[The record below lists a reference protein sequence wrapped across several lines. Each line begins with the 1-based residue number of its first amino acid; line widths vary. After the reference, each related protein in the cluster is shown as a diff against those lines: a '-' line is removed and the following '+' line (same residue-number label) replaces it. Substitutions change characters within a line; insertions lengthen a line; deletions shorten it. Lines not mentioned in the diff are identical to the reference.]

1 MKIRRF
7 IAVFLSALIL
17 CGVLTVPAAAL
28 EDPAIRAKAALLVEA
43 ETGTILYDK
52 NIHDELSIASTTKI
66 MSALLVFEAIDR
78 GELRL
83 DQQVTATATALRG
96 LPEDGSTADIVEG
109 ETLTVEQLL
118 YCMLVISANETC
130 NILGETLCGSVDAFV
145 ERMNQRAQELGCKN
159 THFANTTG
167 LTQSGHYSSAYDLY
181 LITREAMK
189 HEDFMTMV
197 NTKSYE
203 IPPTNKTEEERVLHS
218 TNALIS
224 NWRLAGYLYSGAQG
238 IKTGSTDAAGQCLVS
253 SAVRGSRT
261 LISVVLGAEKVEKE
275 NGSGY
280 IVESFTET
288 ARLFDW
294 GFDNFAPQ
302 QVLDENE
309 LIQEVPVALSKQV
322 STVAVHPAE
331 SADAMLPKDL
341 DVSALTRTVTLD
353 NETALAP
360 IAAGDRLGEIT
371 VSYGDTTYVTV
382 PLLAVADVSASR
394 FLSLRHAIGEFF
406 SQRSA
411 RIAVLALVVLVAALV
426 LWFRF
431 YGRNRPSGA
440 CMPGLLREHYRAL
453 GQNDYIATVH
463 RLDRLVGG
471 VMLFSRRRDVTGKLT
486 AVVAE
491 HRVTKE
497 YLAVLRGTPAQDEA
511 TLTDLLFRDA
521 AHNKSYVVKRMRKGV
536 RQASLSYTVQGEADG
551 LTLVRVQLHTG
562 RTHQIRV
569 QFSSRGLPLLGDIRY
584 GSKADCS
591 PALWSTRLALTHPV
605 TGKPID
611 IACPPPDA
619 WPWNLFA

>member
-43 ETGTILYDK
+43 ETGTVLYDK

-130 NILGETLCGSVDAFV
+130 NILGEAVAGSVDAFV
-145 ERMNQRAQELGCKN
+145 EQMNQRAQQLGCVN

-181 LITREAMK
+181 LITREAIK

-294 GFDNFAPQ
+294 GFDNF
-302 QVLDENE
+302 VLRDI
-309 LIQEVPVALSKQV
+309 LSSSDLVQEVPVALSSEASYV
-322 STVAVHPAE
+322 STHAAE
-331 SADAMLPKDL
+331 DISCLLPDNVEPDMLE
-341 DVSALTRTVTLD
+341 RTVTLTND
-353 NETALAP
+353 TVDAP
-360 IAAGDRLGEIT
+360 VSAGDVLGKLT
-371 VSYGDTTYVTV
+371 LSYNGKVYAETD
-382 PLLAVADVSASR
+382 LLALNDVSASW
-394 FLSLRHAIGEFF
+394 FLTAQRRVSDFF
-406 SQRSA
+406 AKPLVRILL
-411 RIAVLALVVLVAALV
+411 IAVVLLIAALVVYVT
-426 LWFRF
+426 
-431 YGRNRPSGA
+431 
-440 CMPGLLREHYRAL
+440 M
-453 GQNDYIATVH
+453 
-463 RLDRLVGG
+463 
-471 VMLFSRRRDVTGKLT
+471 FSRRRRYG
-486 AVVAE
+486 
-491 HRVTKE
+491 HRR
-497 YLAVLRGTPAQDEA
+497 RG
-511 TLTDLLFRDA
+511 A
-521 AHNKSYVVKRMRKGV
+521 AHGGYR
-536 RQASLSYTVQGEADG
+536 
-551 LTLVRVQLHTG
+551 G
-562 RTHQIRV
+562 RRRR
-569 QFSSRGLPLLGDIRY
+569 F
-584 GSKADCS
+584 
-591 PALWSTRLALTHPV
+591 
-605 TGKPID
+605 
-611 IACPPPDA
+611 
-619 WPWNLFA
+619 

>member
-7 IAVFLSALIL
+7 IAVFLSALTL
-17 CGVLTVPAAAL
+17 CGLLTVPASAL
-28 EDPAIRAKAALLVEA
+28 EDPNIRAKAALLVEA

-52 NIHDELSIASTTKI
+52 NCHDELSIASTTKI

-83 DQQVTATATALRG
+83 DQSITATASALRG

-130 NILGETLCGSVDAFV
+130 NILGEAVAGSVEGFV
-145 ERMNQRAQELGCKN
+145 ERMNQRAQELGCQN

-181 LITREAMK
+181 LITRQAMQYD
-189 HEDFMTMV
+189 EFMTMV

-261 LISVVLGAEKVEKE
+261 LISVVLGAERVEKE

-294 GFDNFAPQ
+294 GFDNFSAQ
-302 QVLDENE
+302 QVLDKNE
-309 LIQEVPVALSKQV
+309 LVQEVQVSLSKEV
-322 STVAVHPAE
+322 GSVAVHPAE
-331 SADAMLPKDL
+331 DASAMLPKDI
-341 DVSALTRTVTLD
+341 DISALTRTITLD
-353 NETALAP
+353 NDPALAP

-371 VSYGDTTYVTV
+371 VSYNGTDYVTV

-394 FLSLRHAIGEFF
+394 FLLAGHTISEFF

-411 RIAVLALVVLVAALV
+411 RIAVIALLVLVVALV
-426 LWFRF
+426 LWFRI
-431 YGRNRPSGA
+431 YGRNR
-440 CMPGLLREHYRAL
+440 
-453 GQNDYIATVH
+453 
-463 RLDRLVGG
+463 
-471 VMLFSRRRDVTGKLT
+471 
-486 AVVAE
+486 
-491 HRVTKE
+491 
-497 YLAVLRGTPAQDEA
+497 
-511 TLTDLLFRDA
+511 
-521 AHNKSYVVKRMRKGV
+521 
-536 RQASLSYTVQGEADG
+536 
-551 LTLVRVQLHTG
+551 
-562 RTHQIRV
+562 
-569 QFSSRGLPLLGDIRY
+569 RY
-584 GSKADCS
+584 GKGGN
-591 PALWSTRLALTHPV
+591 TQYRHRTYRGRRH
-605 TGKPID
+605 
-611 IACPPPDA
+611 
-619 WPWNLFA
+619 

>member
-145 ERMNQRAQELGCKN
+145 ARMNQRAQELGCKN

-181 LITREAMK
+181 LITREAIK

-238 IKTGSTDAAGQCLVS
+238 IKTGFTTAAGLCLVS

-261 LISVVLGAEKVEKE
+261 LVSVVLGCEEVKTET
-275 NGSGY
+275 GGTRS
-280 IVESFTET
+280 ESFSET

-294 GFDNFAPQ
+294 GFDNFSART
-302 QVLDENE
+302 VLESNE
-309 LIQEVPVALSKQV
+309 LICEVPVALSNEV
-322 STVAVHPAE
+322 STVAVHPASNAE
-331 SADAMLPKDL
+331 AVLPNDL
-341 DVSALTRTVTLD
+341 ELDQLQRTVTLD
-353 NETALAP
+353 NDSVNAP
-360 IAAGDRLGEIT
+360 VAAGDQLGTIT
-371 VSYGDTTYVTV
+371 ISYDGVDYVTV
-382 PLLAVADVSASR
+382 PLLAVADVSASS
-394 FLSLRHAIGEFF
+394 FLLAKYNIGQFF
-406 SQRSA
+406 SRTPVKIITIVVVLLV
-411 RIAVLALVVLVAALV
+411 IAVLV
-426 LWFRF
+426 WFRL
-431 YGRNRPSGA
+431 YGRTRRYGRSG
-440 CMPGLLREHYRAL
+440 RRYRHHAYR
-453 GQNDYIATVH
+453 G
-463 RLDRLVGG
+463 
-471 VMLFSRRRDVTGKLT
+471 RRR
-486 AVVAE
+486 
-491 HRVTKE
+491 
-497 YLAVLRGTPAQDEA
+497 
-511 TLTDLLFRDA
+511 
-521 AHNKSYVVKRMRKGV
+521 
-536 RQASLSYTVQGEADG
+536 
-551 LTLVRVQLHTG
+551 
-562 RTHQIRV
+562 
-569 QFSSRGLPLLGDIRY
+569 
-584 GSKADCS
+584 
-591 PALWSTRLALTHPV
+591 
-605 TGKPID
+605 
-611 IACPPPDA
+611 
-619 WPWNLFA
+619 

>member
-7 IAVFLSALIL
+7 LSIFLLAVLLAT
-17 CGVLTVPAAAL
+17 LTVPAYGL
-28 EDPAIRAKAALLVEA
+28 EDPAIRAKAALLVDISSD
-43 ETGTILYDK
+43 TVLYEKD
-52 NIHDELSIASTTKI
+52 IHDELDIASTTKI
-66 MSALLVFEAIDR
+66 MSALLIFEALDR
-78 GELRL
+78 GDLRM
-83 DQQVTATATALRG
+83 DQSITATATALKG

-130 NILGETLCGSVDAFV
+130 NILGEALDGSVDAFV
-145 ERMNQRAQELGCKN
+145 AHMNQRAQELGCKN

-167 LTQSGHYSSAYDLY
+167 LTQSGHYSCAYDLY
-181 LITREAMK
+181 LITREAMTF
-189 HEDFMTMV
+189 EDFMTIV

-294 GFDNFAPQ
+294 GFDNFSSR

-309 LIQEVPVALSKQV
+309 LVQEVPVALSKQV
-322 STVAVHPAE
+322 STVAVHPAQ
-331 SADAMLPKDL
+331 SAEAMLPKDL
-341 DVSALTRTVTLD
+341 DVESLTRTVTLD

-371 VSYGDTTYVTV
+371 VSYGDTEYVTV

-394 FLSLRHAIGEFF
+394 FLLARHAVGEFF
-406 SQRSA
+406 SRPSI
-411 RIAVLALVVLVAALV
+411 RIAAIALLVLIVALV

-431 YGRNRPSGA
+431 YGRNR
-440 CMPGLLREHYRAL
+440 
-453 GQNDYIATVH
+453 
-463 RLDRLVGG
+463 
-471 VMLFSRRRDVTGKLT
+471 
-486 AVVAE
+486 
-491 HRVTKE
+491 
-497 YLAVLRGTPAQDEA
+497 
-511 TLTDLLFRDA
+511 
-521 AHNKSYVVKRMRKGV
+521 
-536 RQASLSYTVQGEADG
+536 
-551 LTLVRVQLHTG
+551 
-562 RTHQIRV
+562 
-569 QFSSRGLPLLGDIRY
+569 RY
-584 GSKADCS
+584 GKAGSKQYRHRS
-591 PALWSTRLALTHPV
+591 YHGRRH
-605 TGKPID
+605 
-611 IACPPPDA
+611 
-619 WPWNLFA
+619 

>member
-1 MKIRRF
+1 MKFRRF
-7 IAVFLSALIL
+7 CTVFLLLALL
-17 CGVLTVPAAAL
+17 LTQLWPVTAYAV
-28 EDPAIRAKAALLVEA
+28 EDIQLDAKAALLVDGA
-43 ETGTILYDK
+43 TGTVLLDQDAHTKQYPA
-52 NIHDELSIASTTKI
+52 SITKV
-66 MSALLVFEAIDR
+66 MTALLVFEAIDR

-83 DQQVTATATALRG
+83 SDSITASANSVAG
-96 LPEDGSTADIVEG
+96 LPDDASTADIVAG

-238 IKTGSTDAAGQCLVS
+238 IKPGSTDAAGQCLVS

-431 YGRNRPSGA
+431 YGRNR
-440 CMPGLLREHYRAL
+440 
-453 GQNDYIATVH
+453 
-463 RLDRLVGG
+463 
-471 VMLFSRRRDVTGKLT
+471 
-486 AVVAE
+486 
-491 HRVTKE
+491 
-497 YLAVLRGTPAQDEA
+497 
-511 TLTDLLFRDA
+511 
-521 AHNKSYVVKRMRKGV
+521 
-536 RQASLSYTVQGEADG
+536 
-551 LTLVRVQLHTG
+551 
-562 RTHQIRV
+562 
-569 QFSSRGLPLLGDIRY
+569 RY
-584 GSKADCS
+584 GKPGSKQYRHHS
-591 PALWSTRLALTHPV
+591 YRGRRH
-605 TGKPID
+605 
-611 IACPPPDA
+611 
-619 WPWNLFA
+619 

>member
-7 IAVFLSALIL
+7 IAVFLSALTL
-17 CGVLTVPAAAL
+17 CGLLTVPASAL
-28 EDPAIRAKAALLVEA
+28 EDPDIRAKAALLVEA

-52 NIHDELSIASTTKI
+52 NCHDELSIASTTKI

-83 DQQVTATATALRG
+83 DQSITATASALRG

-130 NILGETLCGSVDAFV
+130 NILGEVVAGSVEGFV
-145 ERMNQRAQELGCKN
+145 ERMNQRAQELGCQN

-181 LITREAMK
+181 LITCQAMQYD
-189 HEDFMTMV
+189 EFMTMV

-261 LISVVLGAEKVEKE
+261 LISVVLGAERVEKE

-294 GFDNFAPQ
+294 GFDNFSAQ
-302 QVLDENE
+302 QVLDKNE
-309 LIQEVPVALSKQV
+309 LVQEVQVSLSKEV
-322 STVAVHPAE
+322 GSVAVHPAE
-331 SADAMLPKDL
+331 DASAMLPKDI
-341 DVSALTRTVTLD
+341 DISALTRTITLD
-353 NETALAP
+353 NDPALAP

-371 VSYGDTTYVTV
+371 VSYNGTDYVTV

-394 FLSLRHAIGEFF
+394 FLLAGHTISEFF

-411 RIAVLALVVLVAALV
+411 RIAVIALLVLVVALV
-426 LWFRF
+426 LWFRI
-431 YGRNRPSGA
+431 YGRNR
-440 CMPGLLREHYRAL
+440 
-453 GQNDYIATVH
+453 
-463 RLDRLVGG
+463 
-471 VMLFSRRRDVTGKLT
+471 
-486 AVVAE
+486 
-491 HRVTKE
+491 
-497 YLAVLRGTPAQDEA
+497 
-511 TLTDLLFRDA
+511 
-521 AHNKSYVVKRMRKGV
+521 
-536 RQASLSYTVQGEADG
+536 
-551 LTLVRVQLHTG
+551 
-562 RTHQIRV
+562 
-569 QFSSRGLPLLGDIRY
+569 RY
-584 GSKADCS
+584 GKGGN
-591 PALWSTRLALTHPV
+591 TQYRHHTYRGRRH
-605 TGKPID
+605 
-611 IACPPPDA
+611 
-619 WPWNLFA
+619 

>member
-96 LPEDGSTADIVEG
+96 LPEDGSTADILEG

-382 PLLAVADVSASR
+382 PQPLPVPAPRHRRILLPALRPHRRSGAGGAGRRPGSVVPVLRPQPPLRQARQQAVPPPLLPRPPSLIWRLSVYSTRTRIWSSASSPWASCR
-394 FLSLRHAIGEFF
+394 RTAPPVPVCPACCASTTAPWGRTTISPPSTGWTGWW
-406 SQRSA
+406 
-411 RIAVLALVVLVAALV
+411 AAL
-426 LWFRF
+426 
-431 YGRNRPSGA
+431 
-440 CMPGLLREHYRAL
+440 C
-453 GQNDYIATVH
+453 
-463 RLDRLVGG
+463 
-471 VMLFSRRRDVTGKLT
+471 
-486 AVVAE
+486 
-491 HRVTKE
+491 
-497 YLAVLRGTPAQDEA
+497 
-511 TLTDLLFRDA
+511 
-521 AHNKSYVVKRMRKGV
+521 
-536 RQASLSYTVQGEADG
+536 
-551 LTLVRVQLHTG
+551 
-562 RTHQIRV
+562 
-569 QFSSRGLPLLGDIRY
+569 
-584 GSKADCS
+584 CS
-591 PALWSTRLALTHPV
+591 PAAGTSPESSPPLSPSTASPRNTWPFSGARRHRTKPPSPTCCSATPPTTKATWSNVCGRASARRPSATPSRAKRT
-605 TGKPID
+605 
-611 IACPPPDA
+611 A
-619 WPWNLFA
+619 

>member
-7 IAVFLSALIL
+7 LSIFLLAVLLAT
-17 CGVLTVPAAAL
+17 LTVPAYGL
-28 EDPAIRAKAALLVEA
+28 EDPAIRAKAALLVDISSD
-43 ETGTILYDK
+43 TVLYEKD
-52 NIHDELSIASTTKI
+52 IHDELDIASTTKI
-66 MSALLVFEAIDR
+66 MSALLIFEAIER
-78 GELRL
+78 GELRM
-83 DQQVTATATALRG
+83 DQSVTATASALRG

-118 YCMLVISANETC
+118 YCRLVISANETC
-130 NILGETLCGSVDAFV
+130 NILGETVAGSVDAFV

-167 LTQSGHYSSAYDLY
+167 LTQSGHYSCAYDLY
-181 LITREAMK
+181 LITREAMTF
-189 HEDFMTMV
+189 EDFMTIV

-294 GFDNFAPQ
+294 GFDNFSSR

-309 LIQEVPVALSKQV
+309 LVQEVPVALSKQV
-322 STVAVHPAE
+322 STVAVHPAQ
-331 SADAMLPKDL
+331 SAEAMLPKDL
-341 DVSALTRTVTLD
+341 DVESLTRTVTLD

-371 VSYGDTTYVTV
+371 VSYGDTEYVTV

-394 FLSLRHAIGEFF
+394 FLLARHAVGEFF
-406 SQRSA
+406 SRPSI
-411 RIAVLALVVLVAALV
+411 RIAAIALLVLIVALV

-431 YGRNRPSGA
+431 YGRNR
-440 CMPGLLREHYRAL
+440 
-453 GQNDYIATVH
+453 
-463 RLDRLVGG
+463 
-471 VMLFSRRRDVTGKLT
+471 
-486 AVVAE
+486 
-491 HRVTKE
+491 
-497 YLAVLRGTPAQDEA
+497 
-511 TLTDLLFRDA
+511 
-521 AHNKSYVVKRMRKGV
+521 
-536 RQASLSYTVQGEADG
+536 
-551 LTLVRVQLHTG
+551 
-562 RTHQIRV
+562 
-569 QFSSRGLPLLGDIRY
+569 RY
-584 GSKADCS
+584 GKAGSKQYRHRS
-591 PALWSTRLALTHPV
+591 YHGRRH
-605 TGKPID
+605 
-611 IACPPPDA
+611 
-619 WPWNLFA
+619 

>member
-7 IAVFLSALIL
+7 IAVFLSALTL
-17 CGVLTVPAAAL
+17 CGLLTVPASAL
-28 EDPAIRAKAALLVEA
+28 EDPDIRAKAALLVEA

-52 NIHDELSIASTTKI
+52 NCHDELSIASTTKI

-83 DQQVTATATALRG
+83 DQSITATASALRG

-130 NILGETLCGSVDAFV
+130 NILGEAVAGSVEGFV
-145 ERMNQRAQELGCKN
+145 ERMNQRAQELGCQN

-181 LITREAMK
+181 LITRQAMQYD
-189 HEDFMTMV
+189 EFMTMV

-261 LISVVLGAEKVEKE
+261 LISVVLGAERVEKE

-294 GFDNFAPQ
+294 GFDNFSAR
-302 QVLDENE
+302 QVLDANE
-309 LIQEVPVALSKQV
+309 LIQEVPVALSKEV

-331 SADAMLPKDL
+331 DAEAMLPKDL
-341 DVSALTRTVTLD
+341 RVEELTRTVTLD
-353 NETALAP
+353 NEVADAP

-371 VSYGDTTYVTV
+371 ISYGDTEYVTV

-394 FLSLRHAIGEFF
+394 FLSAKHAIGQFF
-406 SQRSA
+406 SRPSI
-411 RIAVLALVVLVAALV
+411 RIAAIALVVLVIALV
-426 LWFRF
+426 LWFRL
-431 YGRNRPSGA
+431 YGRNR
-440 CMPGLLREHYRAL
+440 
-453 GQNDYIATVH
+453 
-463 RLDRLVGG
+463 
-471 VMLFSRRRDVTGKLT
+471 
-486 AVVAE
+486 
-491 HRVTKE
+491 
-497 YLAVLRGTPAQDEA
+497 
-511 TLTDLLFRDA
+511 
-521 AHNKSYVVKRMRKGV
+521 
-536 RQASLSYTVQGEADG
+536 
-551 LTLVRVQLHTG
+551 
-562 RTHQIRV
+562 
-569 QFSSRGLPLLGDIRY
+569 RY
-584 GSKADCS
+584 GKAGSKQYHHHS
-591 PALWSTRLALTHPV
+591 YRGRRH
-605 TGKPID
+605 
-611 IACPPPDA
+611 
-619 WPWNLFA
+619 

>member
-1 MKIRRF
+1 MKIRRLLS
-7 IAVFLSALIL
+7 VFLMAALL
-17 CGVLTVPAAAL
+17 CGLFAVPAAAL
-28 EDPAIRAKAALLVEA
+28 EDPDIRAKAALLVEA
-43 ETGTILYDK
+43 ETDTVLYDK
-52 NIHDELSIASTTKI
+52 NSHDELSIASTTKI
-66 MSALLVFEAIDR
+66 MSALLIFEAIER
-78 GELRL
+78 GELRM
-83 DQQVTATATALRG
+83 DQSVTATASALRG

-118 YCMLVISANETC
+118 YCMLVVSANETC
-130 NILGETLCGSVDAFV
+130 NILGETVAGSVDAFV

-167 LTQSGHYSSAYDLY
+167 LTQSGHYSCAYDLY
-181 LITREAMK
+181 LITREAMTF
-189 HEDFMTMV
+189 EDFMTMV

-294 GFDNFAPQ
+294 GFDNFSSR

-309 LIQEVPVALSKQV
+309 LVQEVPVALSKQV
-322 STVAVHPAE
+322 STVAVHPAQ
-331 SADAMLPKDL
+331 SAEAMLPKDL
-341 DVSALTRTVTLD
+341 DVESLTRTVTLD

-371 VSYGDTTYVTV
+371 VSYGDTEYVTV

-394 FLSLRHAIGEFF
+394 FLLARHAVGEFF
-406 SQRSA
+406 SRPSI
-411 RIAVLALVVLVAALV
+411 RIAAIALLVLIVALV

-431 YGRNRPSGA
+431 YGRNR
-440 CMPGLLREHYRAL
+440 
-453 GQNDYIATVH
+453 
-463 RLDRLVGG
+463 
-471 VMLFSRRRDVTGKLT
+471 
-486 AVVAE
+486 
-491 HRVTKE
+491 
-497 YLAVLRGTPAQDEA
+497 
-511 TLTDLLFRDA
+511 
-521 AHNKSYVVKRMRKGV
+521 
-536 RQASLSYTVQGEADG
+536 
-551 LTLVRVQLHTG
+551 
-562 RTHQIRV
+562 
-569 QFSSRGLPLLGDIRY
+569 RY
-584 GSKADCS
+584 GKAGSKQYRHRS
-591 PALWSTRLALTHPV
+591 YHGRRH
-605 TGKPID
+605 
-611 IACPPPDA
+611 
-619 WPWNLFA
+619 

>member
-7 IAVFLSALIL
+7 IAVFLSALTL
-17 CGVLTVPAAAL
+17 CGLLTVPASAL
-28 EDPAIRAKAALLVEA
+28 EDPNIRAKAALLVEA

-52 NIHDELSIASTTKI
+52 NCHDELSIASTTKI

-83 DQQVTATATALRG
+83 DQSITATASALRG

-130 NILGETLCGSVDAFV
+130 NILGEVVAGSVEGFV
-145 ERMNQRAQELGCKN
+145 ERMNQRAQELGCQN

-181 LITREAMK
+181 LITCQAMQYD
-189 HEDFMTMV
+189 EFMTMV

-261 LISVVLGAEKVEKE
+261 LISVVLGAERVEKE

-294 GFDNFAPQ
+294 GFDNFSAQ
-302 QVLDENE
+302 QVLDKNE
-309 LIQEVPVALSKQV
+309 LVQEVQVSLSKEV
-322 STVAVHPAE
+322 GSVAVHPAE
-331 SADAMLPKDL
+331 DASAMLPKDI
-341 DVSALTRTVTLD
+341 DISALTRTVTLD
-353 NETALAP
+353 NDPALAP

-371 VSYGDTTYVTV
+371 VSYNGTDYVTV

-394 FLSLRHAIGEFF
+394 FLLAGHTISEFF

-411 RIAVLALVVLVAALV
+411 RIAVIALLVLVVALV
-426 LWFRF
+426 LWFRI
-431 YGRNRPSGA
+431 YGRNR
-440 CMPGLLREHYRAL
+440 
-453 GQNDYIATVH
+453 
-463 RLDRLVGG
+463 
-471 VMLFSRRRDVTGKLT
+471 
-486 AVVAE
+486 
-491 HRVTKE
+491 
-497 YLAVLRGTPAQDEA
+497 
-511 TLTDLLFRDA
+511 
-521 AHNKSYVVKRMRKGV
+521 
-536 RQASLSYTVQGEADG
+536 
-551 LTLVRVQLHTG
+551 
-562 RTHQIRV
+562 
-569 QFSSRGLPLLGDIRY
+569 RY
-584 GSKADCS
+584 GKGGN
-591 PALWSTRLALTHPV
+591 TQYRHHTYRGRRH
-605 TGKPID
+605 
-611 IACPPPDA
+611 
-619 WPWNLFA
+619 

>member
-7 IAVFLSALIL
+7 IAVFLSALTL
-17 CGVLTVPAAAL
+17 CGLLTVPASAL
-28 EDPAIRAKAALLVEA
+28 EDPNIRAKAALLVEA

-52 NIHDELSIASTTKI
+52 NCHDELSIASTTKI

-83 DQQVTATATALRG
+83 DQSITATASALRG

-130 NILGETLCGSVDAFV
+130 NILGEVVAGSVEGFV
-145 ERMNQRAQELGCKN
+145 ERMNQRAQELGCQN

-181 LITREAMK
+181 LITRQAIQYDE
-189 HEDFMTMV
+189 FMTMV

-261 LISVVLGAEKVEKE
+261 LISVVLGAERVEKE

-294 GFDNFAPQ
+294 GFDNFSAQ
-302 QVLDENE
+302 QVLDKNE
-309 LIQEVPVALSKQV
+309 LVQEVQVSLSKEV
-322 STVAVHPAE
+322 GSVAVHPAE
-331 SADAMLPKDL
+331 DASAMLPKDI
-341 DVSALTRTVTLD
+341 DISALTRTITLD
-353 NETALAP
+353 NDPALAP

-371 VSYGDTTYVTV
+371 VSYNGTDYVTV

-394 FLSLRHAIGEFF
+394 FLLAGHTISEFF

-411 RIAVLALVVLVAALV
+411 RIAVIALLVLVVALV
-426 LWFRF
+426 LWFRI
-431 YGRNRPSGA
+431 YGRNR
-440 CMPGLLREHYRAL
+440 
-453 GQNDYIATVH
+453 
-463 RLDRLVGG
+463 
-471 VMLFSRRRDVTGKLT
+471 
-486 AVVAE
+486 
-491 HRVTKE
+491 
-497 YLAVLRGTPAQDEA
+497 
-511 TLTDLLFRDA
+511 
-521 AHNKSYVVKRMRKGV
+521 
-536 RQASLSYTVQGEADG
+536 
-551 LTLVRVQLHTG
+551 
-562 RTHQIRV
+562 
-569 QFSSRGLPLLGDIRY
+569 RY
-584 GSKADCS
+584 GKGGN
-591 PALWSTRLALTHPV
+591 TQYRHRTYRGRRH
-605 TGKPID
+605 
-611 IACPPPDA
+611 
-619 WPWNLFA
+619 

>member
-7 IAVFLSALIL
+7 IAVFLSALTL
-17 CGVLTVPAAAL
+17 CGLLTVPASAL
-28 EDPAIRAKAALLVEA
+28 EDPDIRAKAALLVEA

-52 NIHDELSIASTTKI
+52 NCHDELSIASTTKI

-83 DQQVTATATALRG
+83 DQSITATASALRG

-130 NILGETLCGSVDAFV
+130 NILGEALAGSVEGFV
-145 ERMNQRAQELGCKN
+145 ERMNQRAQELGCQN

-181 LITREAMK
+181 LITRQAMQYD
-189 HEDFMTMV
+189 EFMTMV

-261 LISVVLGAEKVEKE
+261 LISVVLGAERVEKE

-294 GFDNFAPQ
+294 GFDNFSAQ
-302 QVLDENE
+302 QVLDKNE
-309 LIQEVPVALSKQV
+309 LVQEVQVSLSKEV
-322 STVAVHPAE
+322 GSVAVHPAE
-331 SADAMLPKDL
+331 DASAMLPKDI
-341 DVSALTRTVTLD
+341 DISALTRTVTLD
-353 NETALAP
+353 NDPALAP

-371 VSYGDTTYVTV
+371 VSYNGTDYVTV

-394 FLSLRHAIGEFF
+394 FLLAGHTISEFF

-411 RIAVLALVVLVAALV
+411 RIAVIALLVLVVALV
-426 LWFRF
+426 LWFRI
-431 YGRNRPSGA
+431 YGRNR
-440 CMPGLLREHYRAL
+440 
-453 GQNDYIATVH
+453 
-463 RLDRLVGG
+463 
-471 VMLFSRRRDVTGKLT
+471 
-486 AVVAE
+486 
-491 HRVTKE
+491 
-497 YLAVLRGTPAQDEA
+497 
-511 TLTDLLFRDA
+511 
-521 AHNKSYVVKRMRKGV
+521 
-536 RQASLSYTVQGEADG
+536 
-551 LTLVRVQLHTG
+551 
-562 RTHQIRV
+562 
-569 QFSSRGLPLLGDIRY
+569 RY
-584 GSKADCS
+584 GKGGN
-591 PALWSTRLALTHPV
+591 TQYRHHTYRGRRH
-605 TGKPID
+605 
-611 IACPPPDA
+611 
-619 WPWNLFA
+619 

>member
-7 IAVFLSALIL
+7 LSVFFVTCLLCTLLTPQAL
-17 CGVLTVPAAAL
+17 AL
-28 EDPAIRAKAALLVEA
+28 EDPDIRAKAAILVDA
-43 ETGTILYDK
+43 DSGTVLYDK
-52 NIHDELSIASTTKI
+52 NIHQELPMASITKV
-66 MSALLVFEAIDR
+66 MSALLVLEAVDR
-78 GELRL
+78 GQLRM
-83 DQQVTATATALRG
+83 DQGITATESAMKG
-96 LPEDGSTADIVEG
+96 MVEDGSTADIKVG

-130 NILGETLCGSVDAFV
+130 NILGEAVAGSVDAFV
-145 ERMNQRAQELGCKN
+145 EQMNQRAQQLGCVN
-159 THFANTTG
+159 THFADATG
-167 LTQSGHYSSAYDLY
+167 LSDLNHYSSAWDIY

-189 HEDFMTMV
+189 HDVFMTIV
-197 NTKSYE
+197 NTKAYTV
-203 IPPTNKTEEERVLHS
+203 PVTNMTDTERELHS

-224 NWRLAGYLYSGAQG
+224 NWRMTGYLYSGAQG
-238 IKTGSTDAAGQCLVS
+238 IKTGFTTAAGLCLVS

-431 YGRNRPSGA
+431 YGRNR
-440 CMPGLLREHYRAL
+440 
-453 GQNDYIATVH
+453 
-463 RLDRLVGG
+463 
-471 VMLFSRRRDVTGKLT
+471 
-486 AVVAE
+486 
-491 HRVTKE
+491 
-497 YLAVLRGTPAQDEA
+497 
-511 TLTDLLFRDA
+511 
-521 AHNKSYVVKRMRKGV
+521 
-536 RQASLSYTVQGEADG
+536 
-551 LTLVRVQLHTG
+551 
-562 RTHQIRV
+562 
-569 QFSSRGLPLLGDIRY
+569 RY
-584 GSKADCS
+584 GKPGSKQYRHHS
-591 PALWSTRLALTHPV
+591 YRGRRH
-605 TGKPID
+605 
-611 IACPPPDA
+611 
-619 WPWNLFA
+619 

>member
-17 CGVLTVPAAAL
+17 CGVLTVPAAAR

-43 ETGTILYDK
+43 ETGTVLYDK

-145 ERMNQRAQELGCKN
+145 ARMNQRAQELGCKN

-353 NETALAP
+353 DGSTRSGLVCYSLGNFVSNQSPATVNVNYTDTTAILNLELTKDPATGET
-360 IAAGDRLGEIT
+360 T
-371 VSYGDTTYVTV
+371 VSHINYV
-382 PLLAVADVSASR
+382 PLLVLNRGANVQDRYIILDVNAAIAEYKAGNTTTVSDAVYQKLEYALEGCHTILGEKYDTAGSPPAGSA
-394 FLSLRHAIGEFF
+394 A
-406 SQRSA
+406 
-411 RIAVLALVVLVAALV
+411 
-426 LWFRF
+426 
-431 YGRNRPSGA
+431 
-440 CMPGLLREHYRAL
+440 
-453 GQNDYIATVH
+453 
-463 RLDRLVGG
+463 
-471 VMLFSRRRDVTGKLT
+471 
-486 AVVAE
+486 
-491 HRVTKE
+491 
-497 YLAVLRGTPAQDEA
+497 
-511 TLTDLLFRDA
+511 
-521 AHNKSYVVKRMRKGV
+521 
-536 RQASLSYTVQGEADG
+536 
-551 LTLVRVQLHTG
+551 
-562 RTHQIRV
+562 
-569 QFSSRGLPLLGDIRY
+569 
-584 GSKADCS
+584 
-591 PALWSTRLALTHPV
+591 
-605 TGKPID
+605 
-611 IACPPPDA
+611 
-619 WPWNLFA
+619 

>member
-7 IAVFLSALIL
+7 LSLFLLTVLLSAL
-17 CGVLTVPAAAL
+17 TAVPVYGL
-28 EDPAIRAKAALLVEA
+28 EDPAIRAKAALLVDV
-43 ETGTILYDK
+43 GSDTILYEKD
-52 NIHDELSIASTTKI
+52 IHAELDIASTTKI
-66 MSALLVFEAIDR
+66 MSALLIFEAIDR
-78 GELRL
+78 GDLRM
-83 DQQVTATATALRG
+83 DQSITATASALKG

-130 NILGETLCGSVDAFV
+130 NILGEALDGSVDAFV
-145 ERMNQRAQELGCKN
+145 AHMNQRAQELGCKN

-167 LTQSGHYSSAYDLY
+167 LTQSGHYSCAYDLY
-181 LITREAMK
+181 LITREAMTF
-189 HEDFMTMV
+189 EDFMTIV

-294 GFDNFAPQ
+294 GFDNFSSR

-309 LIQEVPVALSKQV
+309 LVQEVPVALSKQV
-322 STVAVHPAE
+322 STVAVHPAQ
-331 SADAMLPKDL
+331 SAEAMLPKDL
-341 DVSALTRTVTLD
+341 DVESLTRTVTLD

-371 VSYGDTTYVTV
+371 VSYGDTEYVTV

-394 FLSLRHAIGEFF
+394 FLLARHAVGEFF
-406 SQRSA
+406 SRPSI
-411 RIAVLALVVLVAALV
+411 RIAAIALLVLIVALV

-431 YGRNRPSGA
+431 YGRNR
-440 CMPGLLREHYRAL
+440 
-453 GQNDYIATVH
+453 
-463 RLDRLVGG
+463 
-471 VMLFSRRRDVTGKLT
+471 
-486 AVVAE
+486 
-491 HRVTKE
+491 
-497 YLAVLRGTPAQDEA
+497 
-511 TLTDLLFRDA
+511 
-521 AHNKSYVVKRMRKGV
+521 
-536 RQASLSYTVQGEADG
+536 
-551 LTLVRVQLHTG
+551 
-562 RTHQIRV
+562 
-569 QFSSRGLPLLGDIRY
+569 RY
-584 GSKADCS
+584 GKAGSKQYRHRS
-591 PALWSTRLALTHPV
+591 YHGRRH
-605 TGKPID
+605 
-611 IACPPPDA
+611 
-619 WPWNLFA
+619 

>member
-7 IAVFLSALIL
+7 IAVFLSALTL
-17 CGVLTVPAAAL
+17 CGLLTVPASAL
-28 EDPAIRAKAALLVEA
+28 EDPDIRAKAALLVEA

-52 NIHDELSIASTTKI
+52 NCHDELSIASTTKI

-83 DQQVTATATALRG
+83 DQSITATASALRG

-130 NILGETLCGSVDAFV
+130 NILGEALAGSVEGFV
-145 ERMNQRAQELGCKN
+145 ERMNQRAQELGCQN

-181 LITREAMK
+181 LITRQAMQYD
-189 HEDFMTMV
+189 EFMTMV

-261 LISVVLGAEKVEKE
+261 LISVVLGAERVEKE

-294 GFDNFAPQ
+294 GFDNFSAQ
-302 QVLDENE
+302 QVLDKNE
-309 LIQEVPVALSKQV
+309 LVQEVQVSLSKEV
-322 STVAVHPAE
+322 GSVAVHPAE
-331 SADAMLPKDL
+331 DASAMLPKDI

-353 NETALAP
+353 NDPALAP

-371 VSYGDTTYVTV
+371 VSYNGTDYVTV

-394 FLSLRHAIGEFF
+394 FLLAGHTISEFF

-411 RIAVLALVVLVAALV
+411 RIAVIALLVLVVALV
-426 LWFRF
+426 LWFRI
-431 YGRNRPSGA
+431 YGRNR
-440 CMPGLLREHYRAL
+440 
-453 GQNDYIATVH
+453 
-463 RLDRLVGG
+463 
-471 VMLFSRRRDVTGKLT
+471 
-486 AVVAE
+486 
-491 HRVTKE
+491 
-497 YLAVLRGTPAQDEA
+497 
-511 TLTDLLFRDA
+511 
-521 AHNKSYVVKRMRKGV
+521 
-536 RQASLSYTVQGEADG
+536 
-551 LTLVRVQLHTG
+551 
-562 RTHQIRV
+562 
-569 QFSSRGLPLLGDIRY
+569 RY
-584 GSKADCS
+584 GKGGN
-591 PALWSTRLALTHPV
+591 TQYRHHTYRGRRH
-605 TGKPID
+605 
-611 IACPPPDA
+611 
-619 WPWNLFA
+619 

>member
-1 MKIRRF
+1 MKTNRF
-7 IAVFLSALIL
+7 FALLLALVLSL
-17 CGVLTVPAAAL
+17 CLFPAAYAAGDEKPEL
-28 EDPAIRAKAALLVEA
+28 PADPDILAKAALLVDISSD
-43 ETGTILYDK
+43 TVLYEKD
-52 NIHDELSIASTTKI
+52 IHDELDIASTTKI
-66 MSALLVFEAIDR
+66 MSALLIFEAIER
-78 GELRL
+78 GELRM
-83 DQQVTATATALRG
+83 DQSVTATASALRG

-130 NILGETLCGSVDAFV
+130 NILGETVAGSVDAFV

-167 LTQSGHYSSAYDLY
+167 LTQSGHYSCAYDLY
-181 LITREAMK
+181 LITREAMTF
-189 HEDFMTMV
+189 EDFMTIV

-294 GFDNFAPQ
+294 GFDNFSSR

-309 LIQEVPVALSKQV
+309 LVQEVPVALSKQV
-322 STVAVHPAE
+322 STVAVHPAQ
-331 SADAMLPKDL
+331 SAEAMLPKDL
-341 DVSALTRTVTLD
+341 DVESLTRTVTLD

-371 VSYGDTTYVTV
+371 VSYGDTEYVTV

-394 FLSLRHAIGEFF
+394 FLLARHAVGEFF
-406 SQRSA
+406 SRPSI
-411 RIAVLALVVLVAALV
+411 RIAAIALLVLIVALV

-431 YGRNRPSGA
+431 YGRNR
-440 CMPGLLREHYRAL
+440 
-453 GQNDYIATVH
+453 
-463 RLDRLVGG
+463 
-471 VMLFSRRRDVTGKLT
+471 
-486 AVVAE
+486 
-491 HRVTKE
+491 
-497 YLAVLRGTPAQDEA
+497 
-511 TLTDLLFRDA
+511 
-521 AHNKSYVVKRMRKGV
+521 
-536 RQASLSYTVQGEADG
+536 
-551 LTLVRVQLHTG
+551 
-562 RTHQIRV
+562 
-569 QFSSRGLPLLGDIRY
+569 RY
-584 GSKADCS
+584 GKAGSKQYRHRS
-591 PALWSTRLALTHPV
+591 YHGRRH
-605 TGKPID
+605 
-611 IACPPPDA
+611 
-619 WPWNLFA
+619 